1 MKVIL
6 VNGSPHTDGCT
17 FRGLKEVGDA
27 LIKEGIEVIY
37 FHIGNEAIHGCIA
50 CRKCKETH
58 ECIFKNDSVSKFLKI
73 AKDADG
79 FIFGSPVYYAGMNG
93 SMKSFLDRAFYSSGD
108 VFDGKVASCIVSA
121 RRSGTTATYDEFNK
135 YFGISNMIIVS
146 SKYWNNVHGQYKEQ
160 VEEDL
165 EGLQTLRQLGHN
177 FAYILKAL
185 DLAKKE
191 GLTKPNKEKPI
202 FTNFVR

>member
-17 FRGLKEVGDA
+17 FRGLKEVGDT

-58 ECIFKNDSVSKFLKI
+58 ECIFKNDSVSKFLKL
-73 AKDADG
+73 AKHADG

-93 SMKSFLDRAFYSSGD
+93 SMKSFLDRVFYSSGD
-108 VFDGKVASCIVSA
+108 VFDGKVASCLVSA

-146 SKYWNNVHGQYKEQ
+146 KNIGIMFMANIKNK
-160 VEEDL
+160 L
-165 EGLQTLRQLGHN
+165 KK
-177 FAYILKAL
+177 ILK
-185 DLAKKE
+185 
-191 GLTKPNKEKPI
+191 GY
-202 FTNFVR
+202 RH